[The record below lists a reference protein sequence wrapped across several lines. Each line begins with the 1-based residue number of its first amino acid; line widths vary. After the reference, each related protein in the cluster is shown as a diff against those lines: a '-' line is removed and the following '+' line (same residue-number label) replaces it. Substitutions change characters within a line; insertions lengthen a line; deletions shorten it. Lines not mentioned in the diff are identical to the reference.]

1 MGRRNLE
8 RLREWIAVCRLPHPS
23 FWYGAFGLMWLCVGH
38 SPRLL
43 SFICLPRFSPC
54 LTLLPLAVSPVS
66 LIWFGFLMWSR
77 VGRFSRMVS
86 ITIKRFTPQ
95 LGWKRKK
102 KKVVQWVLF
111 FWWGGGR
118 HISASTRPPKKKKIL
133 KKKKKISRSWDVS
146 DLLRLFF
153 FDEVCGRGLSQ
164 ILVFKEVCK
173 LNQSYFA
180 HILYIIVR

>member
-54 LTLLPLAVSPVS
+54 LTLLPPRCLSRLSDMVWVLDVVTCWKILTDGFHNDKKIHSPVG
-66 LIWFGFLMWSR
+66 L
-77 VGRFSRMVS
+77 
-86 ITIKRFTPQ
+86 K
-95 LGWKRKK
+95 KEK

-111 FWWGGGR
+111 FGGGV
-118 HISASTRPPKKKKIL
+118 AVTFQQVPALQKKKKIL

>member
-54 LTLLPLAVSPVS
+54 LTLLPPRCLSRLSDMVWVLDVVTCWKILTDGFHNDKKIHSPVG
-66 LIWFGFLMWSR
+66 L
-77 VGRFSRMVS
+77 
-86 ITIKRFTPQ
+86 K
-95 LGWKRKK
+95 KEKK
-102 KKVVQWVLF
+102 KSCTMGAF

-180 HILYIIVR
+180 HILYIIVT

>member
-8 RLREWIAVCRLPHPS
+8 RLREWIGVCRLPHPS

-102 KKVVQWVLF
+102 KKLF
-111 FWWGGGR
+111 DGCFFLVGGWPS
-118 HISASTRPPKKKKIL
+118 HFSKYPPSKKKKIL

>member
-54 LTLLPLAVSPVS
+54 LTLLPPRCLSRLSDMVWVLDVVTCWKILTDGFHNDKKIHSPVG
-66 LIWFGFLMWSR
+66 L
-77 VGRFSRMVS
+77 
-86 ITIKRFTPQ
+86 K
-95 LGWKRKK
+95 KEK
-102 KKVVQWVLF
+102 KKVVRWVLF
-111 FWWGGGR
+111 FGGGV
-118 HISASTRPPKKKKIL
+118 AVTFQQVPALQKKKKIL

>member
-54 LTLLPLAVSPVS
+54 LTLLPPRCLSRLSDMVWVLDVVTCWKILTDGFHNDKKIHSPVG
-66 LIWFGFLMWSR
+66 L
-77 VGRFSRMVS
+77 
-86 ITIKRFTPQ
+86 K
-95 LGWKRKK
+95 KEKK
-102 KKVVQWVLF
+102 KKLYDGCF

-118 HISASTRPPKKKKIL
+118 HISASTRPPKKKKSWKR
-133 KKKKKISRSWDVS
+133 KKKSLAAEMFLICCACFSLTRFVVEDCRRFWCSKKSV
-146 DLLRLFF
+146 
-153 FDEVCGRGLSQ
+153 
-164 ILVFKEVCK
+164 
-173 LNQSYFA
+173 N
-180 HILYIIVR
+180 

>member
-54 LTLLPLAVSPVS
+54 LTLLPPRCLSRLSDMVWVLDVVTCWKILTDGFHNDKKIHSPVG
-66 LIWFGFLMWSR
+66 L
-77 VGRFSRMVS
+77 
-86 ITIKRFTPQ
+86 K
-95 LGWKRKK
+95 KEKK
-102 KKVVQWVLF
+102 KKLYDGCF
-111 FWWGGGR
+111 FLVGGWPS
-118 HISASTRPPKKKKIL
+118 HFSKYPPSKKKKIL

-180 HILYIIVR
+180 HILYIIVT